1 MVPTPKALIAE
12 VTHRC
17 PLHCVYCSN
26 PLELQ
31 LRENE
36 LAAGEWA
43 RVFDEAAKLGVLQLH
58 LTGGE
63 PLSRPDLV
71 QLIEAGRRARL
82 YVNLITSGVGLTE
95 DRLRQLVDA
104 GLDHFQLSLQDSDEA
119 MANEIAGTRAYALK
133 LRVAEWV
140 RRQPIAFTVNLVVH
154 RNNLDRLESLIAF
167 AEQTGTN
174 RLEIA
179 NVQYY
184 GWALLNR
191 SALLPTREQLQ
202 KSLAVVEAARER
214 LGNRLR
220 IEFVMPDYYA
230 RYPKPCMGGWG
241 NNLLLLDPAGQ
252 AMPCHAAAVIP
263 GLTFPN
269 VREHGLDWIWN
280 SSDCFNKFRGDDWMQ
295 EPCRSCERKSRDFGG
310 CRCQALL
317 LTGDAERTD
326 PVCTLTP
333 DRQIVDRILASAND
347 APAAPTSSAA
357 QPWIYRIEAAP
368 ANPKQGSERSRD
380 LAGISSD

>member
-1 MVPTPKALIAE
+1 MAPTPNALIAE
-12 VTHRC
+12 ITHRC

-31 LRENE
+31 SRENE
-36 LAAGEWA
+36 LSLDEWA
-43 RVFDEAAKLGVLQLH
+43 RVFDEARRLGVLQLH

-71 QLIEAGRRARL
+71 ELIAAGRRARL

-95 DRLRQLVDA
+95 SGLQQLVDA
-104 GLDHFQLSLQDSDEA
+104 GLDHFQLSLQDSEEA
-119 MANEIAGTRAYALK
+119 PANEIAGTRAHALK

-140 RRQPIAFTVNLVVH
+140 RRQPIAFPVNLVVH
-154 RNNLDRLESLIAF
+154 RNNLDRLASLIAF
-167 AEQTGTN
+167 TEQMGTN

-191 SALLPTREQLQ
+191 AALLPTREQLQ
-202 KSLAVVEAARER
+202 KSLEVVEAARER
-214 LGNRLR
+214 LGSRMR

-230 RYPKPCMGGWG
+230 RFPKPCMGGWG
-241 NNLLLLDPAGQ
+241 NNLLLVDPAGQ

-263 GLTFPN
+263 GLIFPS
-269 VREHGLDWIWN
+269 VREHDLDWIWN
-280 SSDCFNKFRGDDWMQ
+280 SSGSFNRFRGDDWMQ
-295 EPCRSCERKSRDFGG
+295 EPCRGCERKVRDFGG

-317 LTGDAERTD
+317 LTGDATRTD
-326 PVCTLTP
+326 PVCTLSP
-333 DRQIVDRILASAND
+333 DRSMVDEILSHCHAE
-347 APAAPTSSAA
+347 PAATK
-357 QPWIYRIEAAP
+357 PWVYRIEAAP
-368 ANPKQGSERSRD
+368 QPGNRSARAQSARS
-380 LAGISSD
+380 LA